1 MKNNNFQSSITANI
15 SSSEAIKRI
24 NNVPVWWGIN
34 FSGNSEKKHDKFIVK
49 MGGDSFFNFTV
60 TELIPNK
67 RVVWL
72 VTDCNMPWY
81 TDKKEWAN
89 TKLIFDLS
97 ENKGETKLNFT
108 HEGITP
114 EVECYKDCQ
123 PGWTHWIKTSL
134 FSYFTTGK
142 GDFNKNF
149 HRTITVKASSEE
161 AMKKISQVNGWWAKN
176 FSGSAE
182 KLNDKFTVNF
192 GETFADFEI
201 TELVPN
207 KKVVWNVTDCNLHW
221 IKAKKEWNNTEVVF
235 EISSE
240 NNETKINFT
249 HVGLVRG
256 VECYD
261 DCEVGWNGHFT
272 KSLLKFINEGKG
284 MPD

>member
-15 SSSEAIKRI
+15 SAREAIKRI
-24 NNVPVWWGIN
+24 NNVPEWWGIN
-34 FSGNSEKKHDKFIVK
+34 FSGSSQKQNDKFIVK

-60 TELIPNK
+60 AELIPDK
-67 RVVWL
+67 KIVWL

-81 TDKKEWAN
+81 SDKKEWAN
-89 TKLIFDLS
+89 TKLIFDLT
-97 ENKGETKLNFT
+97 ENNGVTNLNFT
-108 HEGITP
+108 HEGLTP
-114 EVECYKDCQ
+114 EVECYKDCE

-149 HRTITVKASSEE
+149 HRTITVNASPAE
-161 AMKKISQVNGWWAKN
+161 ALKKISQVNLWWAKN

-192 GETFADFEI
+192 GETFVDFLI
-201 TELVPN
+201 SELVPD
-207 KKVVWNVTDCNLHW
+207 KKVVWKITDCNLHW

-240 NNETKINFT
+240 DGKTKIDFT

-261 DCEVGWNGHFT
+261 DCEVGWNGHIT
-272 KSLLKFINEGKG
+272 MSLAKFINEGKG
-284 MPD
+284 MPE